1 MNAIHPQFVMD
12 DKKHPIAVQIKYADW
27 LRIQKILQESG
38 FGSLQ
43 NLESHE
49 GTIKLTEDPLEYQKK
64 IRDEWQ

>member
-12 DKKHPIAVQIKYADW
+12 EQKHPVAVQIKYEEW
-27 LRIQKILQESG
+27 LRIEKVLQKSRL
-38 FGSLQ
+38 GSAKS
-43 NLESHE
+43 LEKYA